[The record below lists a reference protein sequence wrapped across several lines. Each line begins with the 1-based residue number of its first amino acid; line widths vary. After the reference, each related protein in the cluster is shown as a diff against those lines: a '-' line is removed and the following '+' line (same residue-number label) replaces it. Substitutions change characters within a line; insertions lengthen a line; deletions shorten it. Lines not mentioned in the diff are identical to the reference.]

1 MSQPLR
7 SIRRFRHYAPFL
19 LRLAFAYQLIDAAG
33 NTALHPATEIP
44 AYAGWLKSL
53 GFPLPVASAVLSAYT
68 EVFGAILM
76 AIGWQTRWAA
86 LFLTINF
93 MLAVFVGHV
102 AIGDTYKNTF
112 PSINLLAMGI
122 FLLLNG
128 PGKPSLDE
136 GL

>member
-1 MSQPLR
+1 MHYSLHALG
-7 SIRRFRHYAPFL
+7 RFRAYAPFL

-33 NTALHPATEIP
+33 HTALHPTTEIP
-44 AYAGWLKSL
+44 NYANWLRSL
-53 GFPLPVASAVLSAYT
+53 GFPLPLVSAVLSAYT

-76 AIGWQTRWAA
+76 LIGWKTRWAA

-93 MLAVFVGHV
+93 IFAVFVGHV
-102 AIGDTYKNTF
+102 AIADTYKNTF
-112 PSINLLAMGI
+112 PSINLLAMSI

-128 PGKPSLDE
+128 PGKPSVDE